1 MTLGK
6 GLPNSYRF
14 VLTATDIKV
23 YGKTDIGLHREENE
37 DSFLTAEKLSL
48 YAVADGIGGLPYG
61 DVASRLALDCI
72 QLWGEDNGGFT
83 SEEDLRSAIE
93 YANQCICEEGR
104 KLSPETGI
112 GTTVTSFV
120 IKPGQLLVGHVG
132 DSSCFLFR
140 RSMGGKVTKD
150 HTLAQE
156 IFDKLDPGEPQPE
169 VPDYFHH
176 SLTRCLGQ
184 TVDFRVDVYS
194 YELVEGDRLLA
205 CTDGVTDLLNSED
218 LRQLAQK
225 AENPKQYIHKLIQSA
240 LSRGGHDNTT
250 AVAVFV

>member
-1 MTLGK
+1 LTCRK
-6 GLPNSYRF
+6 GLPISDVI
-14 VLTATDIKV
+14 VLTATDLKV
-23 YGKTDIGLHREENE
+23 YGRSDIGLHREENE
-37 DSFLTAEKLSL
+37 DSFLTSETLSL

-61 DVASRLALDCI
+61 DVASRLALDCL
-72 QLWGEDNGGFT
+72 QLWGEDNGGFET
-83 SEEDLRSAIE
+83 EEDLRTAIE
-93 YANQCICEEGR
+93 YANQCVCDEGR

-120 IKPGQLLVGHVG
+120 IKQGQVLVGHVG

-140 RSMGGKVTKD
+140 RSMGGKITND

-184 TVDFRVDVYS
+184 TVDFKVDIYS
-194 YELVEGDRLLA
+194 YELLEGDRLLA
-205 CTDGVTDLLNSED
+205 CTDGVTDLLNYED
-218 LRQLAQK
+218 LRKLAQQ
-225 AENPKQYIHKLIQSA
+225 AENPKQYIHKLIQAA
-240 LSRGGHDNTT
+240 LSRGGHDNAT
-250 AVAVFV
+250 AVSVFI